1 MNAKF
6 RMPKMQLNFIK
17 NPMVKE
23 LLMTFIGTTLS
34 IVLTFGTAH
43 YVDQKEKK
51 ALGRQTAM
59 MVIHDMDNTVELL
72 KEYSKDEKKGLEL
85 ARYVIDRYD
94 TMDSIS
100 QDTIWGV
107 IRYFIENSS
116 EVSLYKF
123 DESSEK
129 VFLSSQDSWK
139 NIDNAIFMD
148 AVQNF
153 YTTRHDFFDNIN
165 KSPYWRKP
173 FDSETRYR
181 YLVEHFGQRENLPE
195 TLKQYLE
202 NKEVMYYLDNASFR
216 QDTFSDMAETIQHF
230 SDLCK
235 FTMGIT
241 DEELEEYV
249 KNRERT
255 GRNIKDSELIGK
267 WILQDTE
274 STYSCYEFLEDHT
287 YKQTFIDHHSYQM
300 YVGRIDITYHFTGT
314 WELLEDS
321 LGIKMDSVQN
331 IEVDHSH
338 IKIKSGKEKEVEDYI
353 KEIKENLKQYQ
364 VKMRK
369 KEKVQNKYGATIN
382 PSGNKI
388 ELASGVEDESGSK
401 RERVGYLQ
409 KSR

>member
-1 MNAKF
+1 
-6 RMPKMQLNFIK
+6 MPKLQLNFIK

-51 ALGRQTAM
+51 ALGRQTVM

-107 IRYFIENSS
+107 VRYFIENSS
-116 EVSLYKF
+116 
-123 DESSEK
+123 
-129 VFLSSQDSWK
+129 
-139 NIDNAIFMD
+139 
-148 AVQNF
+148 
-153 YTTRHDFFDNIN
+153 
-165 KSPYWRKP
+165 
-173 FDSETRYR
+173 
-181 YLVEHFGQRENLPE
+181 
-195 TLKQYLE
+195 
-202 NKEVMYYLDNASFR
+202 
-216 QDTFSDMAETIQHF
+216 
-230 SDLCK
+230 
-235 FTMGIT
+235 
-241 DEELEEYV
+241 
-249 KNRERT
+249 
-255 GRNIKDSELIGK
+255 
-267 WILQDTE
+267 
-274 STYSCYEFLEDHT
+274 
-287 YKQTFIDHHSYQM
+287 
-300 YVGRIDITYHFTGT
+300 
-314 WELLEDS
+314 
-321 LGIKMDSVQN
+321 
-331 IEVDHSH
+331 
-338 IKIKSGKEKEVEDYI
+338 EVEDYI

-388 ELASGVEDESGSK
+388 ELALGVEDESGSK
-401 RERVGYLQ
+401 RQGVSYLQ